1 MKIDIEV
8 VKNYLTVFQEYDSPV
23 ISTYEL
29 FKLLGLDYQKN
40 DDIKVL
46 YHYLKILFDQ
56 DLIDIESTKAEDKQT
71 LGFSFSHSGRVIL
84 LSRQFRLTNEGHKT
98 LEIMQQSKI
107 WNFTKSQLG
116 TIGVES
122 IKQIPTIALAFIKDQ
137 LPFQL

>member
-29 FKLLGLDYQKN
+29 FKLLELNYQKKE
-40 DDIKVL
+40 DIKIL

-56 DLIDIESTKAEDKQT
+56 DLVDIESTKAEDKQT
-71 LGFSFSHSGRVIL
+71 LGFSFSHSGTVIL
-84 LSRQFRLTNEGHKT
+84 VSRQFRLTNEGHKT

-116 TIGVES
+116 TIGIES
-122 IKQIPTIALAFIKDQ
+122 IKQIPTIALSFIKTQLQ
-137 LPFQL
+137 LPI